1 MARIRVPNAR
11 LRALMEET
19 DWTQGGL
26 ARAVNAVAAEAGTV
40 LRYDRTTVAH
50 WLAGSHPMPRVQP
63 LACEALSRRCGRVIT
78 AEEAGFA
85 GQDPV
90 VPAQLAPSEGGGLVG
105 LLHEL
110 SGSVPYRPARTRPA
124 SRALGSGRVTGA
136 ARTPSTRHSAS
147 LFFTR
152 TLQAQGGGFARGTL
166 RTYLA
171 EAVAGQLRGARGR
184 ARQERYAEASQ
195 LALVLGRM
203 YADDLRNGE
212 AQHCYLTARELAVTA
227 GNRELAVIALRTLSS
242 QAYGLGYLRIADETA
257 RAAVS
262 TARDTPHA
270 VRAFAQAQL
279 AVTAASRGERGEA
292 LRALSE
298 AESGVGHGEAGRH
311 PFESYARADFEFQR
325 GEALLALREAAEA
338 VPAFEY
344 ALAARTPDDRRGA
357 ALTRLRL
364 ADVLLPLGRVDETR
378 ALERELRDDGDGL
391 RSAAVT
397 RRKQELRRALL
408 RFCGGRSASP
418 LLVPGDSAT
427 RWTPALRANRRPSQV
442 DQGEEERLG

>member
-1 MARIRVPNAR
+1 MARIRVPNTR
-11 LRALMEET
+11 LRALIEET

-78 AEEAGFA
+78 AEEAGFVS
-85 GQDPV
+85 QDSV
-90 VPAQLAPSEGGGLVG
+90 AFAQLASRDADGLVG

-124 SRALGSGRVTGA
+124 SRAPATGPPSGA
-136 ARTPSTRHSAS
+136 ARTPSTRNSAS

-152 TLQAQGGGFARGTL
+152 TLQSQGGGFARGTL

-171 EAVAGQLRGARGR
+171 EAVAGQLRGARGQ

-212 AQHCYLTARELAVTA
+212 AQHCYLRARELAVTA
-227 GNRELAVIALRTLSS
+227 GNRELTVIALRTLSS
-242 QAYGLGYLRIADETA
+242 QAYGLGHLRIADEVA
-257 RAAVS
+257 RAAVR
-262 TARDTPHA
+262 TARDAPRA

-279 AVTAASRGERGEA
+279 AVTAAGRGERKDA

-298 AESGVGHGEAGRH
+298 AESGVGPVGPEEAGRH

-325 GEALLALREAAEA
+325 GEALMALREAAEA

-378 ALERELRDDGDGL
+378 ALERELANDGDDL

-397 RRKQELRRALL
+397 QRKQDLRRSLS
-408 RFCGGRSASP
+408 RFSGGPRAS
-418 LLVPGDSAT
+418 
-427 RWTPALRANRRPSQV
+427 
-442 DQGEEERLG
+442 

>member
-1 MARIRVPNAR
+1 MARTCIPNAR
-11 LRALMEET
+11 LRALIEET
-19 DWTQGGL
+19 EWTQGGL
-26 ARAVNAVAAEAGTV
+26 ARAVNAVAAEAGMV

-50 WLAGSHPMPRVQP
+50 WLTGSHPMPRVQP
-63 LACEALSRRCGRVIT
+63 LACEALSRRCGRVVT

-85 GQDPV
+85 AQDPL
-90 VPAQLAPSEGGGLVG
+90 VPVQLAPPDANDLVA

-110 SGSVPYRPARTRPA
+110 SGPVTYRPARIRPA
-124 SRALGSGRVTGA
+124 SRASSTAAAVVGA
-136 ARTPSTRHSAS
+136 ARAPGTRNSTA

-152 TLQAQGGGFARGTL
+152 ILQAQGGGFARGTL

-171 EAVAGQLRGARGR
+171 EAVAGQLRGARGELR
-184 ARQERYAEASQ
+184 RERYAEASQ

-212 AQHCYLTARELAVTA
+212 AQRCYLAARELAVTA
-227 GNRELAVIALRTLSS
+227 GNRELTVIALRTLSV
-242 QAYGLGYLRIADETA
+242 QAHGLGHLRIADEIA
-257 RAAVS
+257 RAAVG
-262 TARDTPHA
+262 TARDAPRA

-279 AVTAASRGERGEA
+279 AVTAASRGEREDA

-298 AESGVGHGEAGRH
+298 AEGGVGPEEAGRH

-325 GEALLALREAAEA
+325 GEALMALREPAEA

-344 ALAARTPDDRRGA
+344 ALAARNPDDRRGA

-378 ALERELRDDGDGL
+378 ALERELREDAEGL

-397 RRKQELRRALL
+397 RRKSELRRSLS
-408 RFCGGRSASP
+408 RFGGGRSA
-418 LLVPGDSAT
+418 V
-427 RWTPALRANRRPSQV
+427 
-442 DQGEEERLG
+442 

>member
-1 MARIRVPNAR
+1 MARTRIPNTR
-11 LRALMEET
+11 LRALIEET
-19 DWTQGGL
+19 EWTQGGL
-26 ARAVNAVAAEAGTV
+26 ARAVNAVAAESGLV

-50 WLAGSHPMPRVQP
+50 WLTGSHPMPRVQP

-78 AEEAGFA
+78 TEEAGFA

-90 VPAQLAPSEGGGLVG
+90 VPAQLTPPDANALVS

-110 SGSVPYRPARTRPA
+110 SGPVAYRPARIRPA
-124 SRALGSGRVTGA
+124 SRATGTGTGTGTRTSTGA
-136 ARTPSTRHSAS
+136 VRAPGVRNSAS

-152 TLQAQGGGFARGTL
+152 TLQAQGGGYARGTL

-171 EAVAGQLRGARGR
+171 EAVAGQLRGVRGELR
-184 ARQERYAEASQ
+184 RERYAEASQ

-212 AQHCYLTARELAVTA
+212 AQRCYLAARELAITA
-227 GNRELAVIALRTLSS
+227 GNRELTVIALRTLSV
-242 QAYGLGYLRIADETA
+242 QAYGLGHLNIADETA
-257 RAAVS
+257 RAAVRI
-262 TARDTPHA
+262 AQATPHA

-279 AVTAASRGERGEA
+279 AVTAASRGERKDA

-298 AESGVGHGEAGRH
+298 AESGVGPEEVGRH

-325 GEALLALREAAEA
+325 GEALMALRAPGEA

-344 ALAARTPDDRRGA
+344 ALAARASDDRRGA

-378 ALERELRDDGDGL
+378 ALERELREDGDGL
-391 RSAAVT
+391 RSVAVT
-397 RRKQELRRALL
+397 RRKQELRRSLL
-408 RFCGGRSASP
+408 RFGGGRSA
-418 LLVPGDSAT
+418 V
-427 RWTPALRANRRPSQV
+427 
-442 DQGEEERLG
+442 

>member
-1 MARIRVPNAR
+1 MARTRIPNTR
-11 LRALMEET
+11 LRALIEET

-26 ARAVNAVAAEAGTV
+26 ARAVNAVAAESGLV

-50 WLAGSHPMPRVQP
+50 WLTGSHPMPRVQP

-78 AEEAGFA
+78 TEEAGFA
-85 GQDPV
+85 GQEPV
-90 VPAQLAPSEGGGLVG
+90 VPAQLTPPDANDLVS

-110 SGSVPYRPARTRPA
+110 SGPVAYRPARIRPS
-124 SRALGSGRVTGA
+124 SRATGTGTATGA
-136 ARTPSTRHSAS
+136 GWAPGTRNLAA

-152 TLQAQGGGFARGTL
+152 TLQAQGGGYARGTL

-171 EAVAGQLRGARGR
+171 EAVAGQLRGARGELR
-184 ARQERYAEASQ
+184 RERYAEASQ

-212 AQHCYLTARELAVTA
+212 AQRCYLAARELAITA
-227 GNRELAVIALRTLSS
+227 GNRELTVIALRTLSV
-242 QAYGLGYLRIADETA
+242 QAYGLGHLRIADETA
-257 RAAVS
+257 RAAVRI
-262 TARDTPHA
+262 AQDTPRA
-270 VRAFAQAQL
+270 VQAFAQAQL
-279 AVTAASRGERGEA
+279 AVTAASRGERADA

-298 AESGVGHGEAGRH
+298 AESGVGPEGAGRH

-325 GEALLALREAAEA
+325 GEALMALREPGEA

-344 ALAARTPDDRRGA
+344 ALAARAADDRRGT

-378 ALERELRDDGDGL
+378 ALERELREDGDGL
-391 RSAAVT
+391 RSVAVA
-397 RRKQELRRALL
+397 RRKQELRRSLL
-408 RFCGGRSASP
+408 RFNGGRSA
-418 LLVPGDSAT
+418 V
-427 RWTPALRANRRPSQV
+427 
-442 DQGEEERLG
+442 

>member
-1 MARIRVPNAR
+1 MARTRIPNTR
-11 LRALMEET
+11 LRALIEET

-26 ARAVNAVAAEAGTV
+26 ARAVNAVAAESGLV

-50 WLAGSHPMPRVQP
+50 WLTGSHPMPRVQP

-78 AEEAGFA
+78 TEEAGFA

-90 VPAQLAPSEGGGLVG
+90 VPAQLAPPDANDLVS

-110 SGSVPYRPARTRPA
+110 SGPVAYRPSRIRPS
-124 SRALGSGRVTGA
+124 SRATGAGTATGA
-136 ARTPSTRHSAS
+136 AWAPGARNLAS

-152 TLQAQGGGFARGTL
+152 TLQAHGGGFARGTL

-171 EAVAGQLRGARGR
+171 EAVAGQLRGARGELR
-184 ARQERYAEASQ
+184 RERYAEASQ

-212 AQHCYLTARELAVTA
+212 AQRCYLAARELAITA
-227 GNRELAVIALRTLSS
+227 GNRELTVIALRTLSV
-242 QAYGLGYLRIADETA
+242 QAYGLGHLRIADETA
-257 RAAVS
+257 RAAVRI
-262 TARDTPHA
+262 AQDTPRA

-279 AVTAASRGERGEA
+279 AVTAASRGERADA

-298 AESGVGHGEAGRH
+298 AESGVGVEEAGRH

-325 GEALLALREAAEA
+325 GEALMALREPGEA

-344 ALAARTPDDRRGA
+344 ALAARASDDRRGA

-378 ALERELRDDGDGL
+378 ALERELGEDGDGL
-391 RSAAVT
+391 RSVAVT
-397 RRKQELRRALL
+397 RRKQELRRSLL
-408 RFCGGRSASP
+408 RFSGGRST
-418 LLVPGDSAT
+418 V
-427 RWTPALRANRRPSQV
+427 
-442 DQGEEERLG
+442 

>member
-1 MARIRVPNAR
+1 MARTRVPNAR
-11 LRALMEET
+11 LRALLEET
-19 DWTQGGL
+19 EWTQGGL
-26 ARAVNAVAAEAGTV
+26 ARAVNTVAAEAGLT

-50 WLAGSHPMPRVQP
+50 WLAGSHPVPRVQP
-63 LACEALSRRCGRVIT
+63 LACEALSRRCGRLIT

-85 GQDPV
+85 GVAEQVPV
-90 VPAQLAPSEGGGLVG
+90 VGEKLASGGANGLVG

-124 SRALGSGRVTGA
+124 SRVTATRVA
-136 ARTPSTRHSAS
+136 EVQSTRNPAA

-152 TLQAQGGGFARGTL
+152 ILQAQGGGFARGTL

-171 EAVAGQLRGARGR
+171 EALAGQLRGARGEIR
-184 ARQERYAEASQ
+184 RERYAEASQ

-212 AQHCYLTARELAVTA
+212 AQRCYLAARELAITA
-227 GNRELAVIALRTLSS
+227 GNRELTVIALRTLSA
-242 QAYGLGYLRIADETA
+242 QAYGLGHLRIADEA
-257 RAAVS
+257 ACAAVEA
-262 TARDTPHA
+262 ARNTPRA

-292 LRALSE
+292 LRALAM
-298 AESGVGHGEAGRH
+298 AEEGVGGGAAERH

-325 GEALLALREAAEA
+325 GEALMALRRAEEA

-344 ALAARTPDDRRGA
+344 ALAARTPEDRRGA

-378 ALERELRDDGDGL
+378 ALERELAEQGDGL
-391 RSAAVT
+391 RSVAVV
-397 RRKQELRRALL
+397 RRREALRRSLL
-408 RFCGGRSASP
+408 RFGGGRNAAGGRDAS
-418 LLVPGDSAT
+418 
-427 RWTPALRANRRPSQV
+427 
-442 DQGEEERLG
+442 

>member
-1 MARIRVPNAR
+1 MARTRIPNTR
-11 LRALMEET
+11 LRALIEET

-26 ARAVNAVAAEAGTV
+26 ARAVNAVAAEAGMV

-50 WLAGSHPMPRVQP
+50 WLTGSHPVPRVRP
-63 LACEALSRRCGRVIT
+63 LVCEALGRRCGRVVT
-78 AEEAGFA
+78 ADEAGLA
-85 GQDPV
+85 GQTPV
-90 VPAQLAPSEGGGLVG
+90 VPAQLTPPDTGGLVG
-105 LLHEL
+105 LLHRL
-110 SGSVPYRPARTRPA
+110 SGPVPYRPARTRPA
-124 SRALGSGRVTGA
+124 NRAPGTGRAVGSARAPGA
-136 ARTPSTRHSAS
+136 RNSAA

-171 EAVAGQLRGARGR
+171 EAVAGQLRGTRGELR
-184 ARQERYAEASQ
+184 RERYAEASQ

-212 AQHCYLTARELAVTA
+212 AQHCYLAARELAVTA
-227 GNRELAVIALRTLSS
+227 ENRELTVIALRTLSA
-242 QAYGLGYLRIADETA
+242 QAYGLGHLRIADETA
-257 RAAVS
+257 RAAVR
-262 TARDTPHA
+262 TAHGTPRA

-279 AVTAASRGERGEA
+279 AVTAASRGEREDA
-292 LRALSE
+292 LRALTE
-298 AESGVGHGEAGRH
+298 AEGGVVPEGAGRH

-325 GEALLALREAAEA
+325 GEALLALREAGEA

-344 ALAARTPDDRRGA
+344 ALAARASDDRRGT

-378 ALERELRDDGDGL
+378 ALERELREDGDGL

-397 RRKQELRRALL
+397 RRKQELRRSLL
-408 RFCGGRSASP
+408 RFGR
-418 LLVPGDSAT
+418 G
-427 RWTPALRANRRPSQV
+427 R
-442 DQGEEERLG
+442 G

>member
-1 MARIRVPNAR
+1 MARTRIPNVR
-11 LRALMEET
+11 LRALIEET
-19 DWTQGGL
+19 EWTQGGL
-26 ARAVNAVAAEAGTV
+26 ARAVNAVAAETGTV

-50 WLAGSHPMPRVQP
+50 WLTGSHPMPRVQP
-63 LACEALSRRCGRVIT
+63 LACEALSRRCGRVVT

-90 VPAQLAPSEGGGLVG
+90 VPAQLAPPDANDLVA

-110 SGSVPYRPARTRPA
+110 SGPITYRPARPRPA
-124 SRALGSGRVTGA
+124 SRASSTAAAVVVVGA
-136 ARTPSTRHSAS
+136 ARVPGTRNSAA

-152 TLQAQGGGFARGTL
+152 ILQAQGGGFARGTL

-171 EAVAGQLRGARGR
+171 EAVAGQLRGARSELR
-184 ARQERYAEASQ
+184 RERHAEASQ

-212 AQHCYLTARELAVTA
+212 AQRCYLAARELAVTA
-227 GNRELAVIALRTLSS
+227 GNRELTVIALRTLSV
-242 QAYGLGYLRIADETA
+242 QAHGLGHLRIADEIA

-262 TARDTPHA
+262 TARDAPRA

-279 AVTAASRGERGEA
+279 AVTAASRGEREDA

-298 AESGVGHGEAGRH
+298 AEGGVGPEESGRH

-325 GEALLALREAAEA
+325 GEALMALREPAEA

-344 ALAARTPDDRRGA
+344 ALAARAPDDRRGA

-378 ALERELRDDGDGL
+378 ALERELREDAEGL

-397 RRKQELRRALL
+397 RRKQELRRSLS
-408 RFCGGRSASP
+408 RFSGGRSA
-418 LLVPGDSAT
+418 V
-427 RWTPALRANRRPSQV
+427 
-442 DQGEEERLG
+442 

>member
-1 MARIRVPNAR
+1 MARTRIPNTR
-11 LRALMEET
+11 LRALIEET

-26 ARAVNAVAAEAGTV
+26 ARAVNAVAAESGLV

-50 WLAGSHPMPRVQP
+50 WLTGSHPMPRVQP

-78 AEEAGFA
+78 TEEAGFA

-90 VPAQLAPSEGGGLVG
+90 VPAQLAPPDVNDLVS

-110 SGSVPYRPARTRPA
+110 SGPVAYRPARIRSA
-124 SRALGSGRVTGA
+124 SRATGTGTATGA
-136 ARTPSTRHSAS
+136 VRASGTRNLAS

-171 EAVAGQLRGARGR
+171 EAVAGQLRGVRGELR
-184 ARQERYAEASQ
+184 RERYAEASQ

-212 AQHCYLTARELAVTA
+212 AQRCYLAARELAITA
-227 GNRELAVIALRTLSS
+227 GNRELTVIALRTLSV
-242 QAYGLGYLRIADETA
+242 QAYGLGHLRIADETA
-257 RAAVS
+257 RAAVRI
-262 TARDTPHA
+262 AQATPHA

-279 AVTAASRGERGEA
+279 AVTAASRGERADA

-298 AESGVGHGEAGRH
+298 AESGVGPEEAGRH

-325 GEALLALREAAEA
+325 GEALMALREHGEA

-344 ALAARTPDDRRGA
+344 ALAARASDDRRGA

-364 ADVLLPLGRVDETR
+364 ADVLLSLGRVEETR
-378 ALERELRDDGDGL
+378 ALERELREDGDGL
-391 RSAAVT
+391 RSVAVT
-397 RRKQELRRALL
+397 RRRQELRRSLL
-408 RFCGGRSASP
+408 RFNGGRN
-418 LLVPGDSAT
+418 
-427 RWTPALRANRRPSQV
+427 AL
-442 DQGEEERLG
+442 

>member
-1 MARIRVPNAR
+1 MARTRIPNTR
-11 LRALMEET
+11 LRALIEET
-19 DWTQGGL
+19 EWTQGGL
-26 ARAVNAVAAEAGTV
+26 ARAVNAVAAESGLV

-50 WLAGSHPMPRVQP
+50 WLTGSHPMPRVQP

-78 AEEAGFA
+78 TEEAGFAGQEPA

-90 VPAQLAPSEGGGLVG
+90 VPAQLAPPDANDLVS

-110 SGSVPYRPARTRPA
+110 SGPVAYRPARIRPS
-124 SRALGSGRVTGA
+124 SRATGA
-136 ARTPSTRHSAS
+136 GTGTRTATGAVRAPGTRNLAS

-152 TLQAQGGGFARGTL
+152 TLQAQGGGYARGTL

-171 EAVAGQLRGARGR
+171 EAVAGQLRGVRGELR
-184 ARQERYAEASQ
+184 RERYAEASQ

-212 AQHCYLTARELAVTA
+212 AQRCYLAARELAITA
-227 GNRELAVIALRTLSS
+227 GNRELTVIALRTLSV
-242 QAYGLGYLRIADETA
+242 QAYGLGHLNIADETA
-257 RAAVS
+257 RAAVRI
-262 TARDTPHA
+262 AQATPHA

-279 AVTAASRGERGEA
+279 AVTAASRGERKDA

-298 AESGVGHGEAGRH
+298 AESGVGPEEVGRH

-325 GEALLALREAAEA
+325 GEALMALREPGEA

-344 ALAARTPDDRRGA
+344 ALAARASDDRRGA

-378 ALERELRDDGDGL
+378 ALERELREDGDGL
-391 RSAAVT
+391 RSVAVT
-397 RRKQELRRALL
+397 RRKQELRRSLL
-408 RFCGGRSASP
+408 RFGGGRSA
-418 LLVPGDSAT
+418 V
-427 RWTPALRANRRPSQV
+427 
-442 DQGEEERLG
+442 